1 MDSLVLNPETQQQ
14 QLRNLQEESVSLLYT
29 ATSLAGF
36 GLIFLTFNSMSLWR
50 IGVIGLALIVLPFLL
65 RKLFEGRY
73 LTLAW
78 TLVITWTAAILIA
91 VGWQFISSLIY
102 LLVFPVILAVLLIST
117 PAALLFAGGVTAVLF
132 ILINAFSFPAFI
144 NWTTLAIL
152 LFGTGLIV
160 RFSLHPVY
168 STMGWSLQNY
178 LKAREELSEAR
189 TAQADL
195 KQAIKDLADA
205 STQMARLNQLLATAR
220 QQAEEAE
227 QAKTEFVANV
237 SHELRTPLNMIIGFS
252 EMMLNSSS
260 MYGRIPKALLADL
273 AVILRNS
280 QHLSELINDV
290 LDLSQIEAGKMALS
304 REQVYLKDIVE
315 AAAVAIRPLFDT
327 KKLYLHLDVPD
338 NLIVT
343 CDRTRIR
350 EVLLNLLS
358 NAGRFVE
365 VGGVDVLAKIEDSHV
380 VISVADTGPGIADE
394 DQARLFQPFQQA
406 DGSIRRRYG
415 GSGLGLSISKHFVE
429 LHGGKMWMESE
440 VGRGTTFYFTLPL
453 QAVLTPKSPYSR
465 WNVTE
470 WEYRQRTRSW
480 AAPRLVVNPRLVLV
494 EKGGQFKRLLQR
506 YMENVEIITVDDLET
521 AGVELERAA
530 AQVLLVNDF
539 DIDKTIQQVWE
550 SDILPPG
557 IPAVVCGIHG
567 YDEAA
572 KNLGAEAYLVKPV
585 SQESLLS
592 TLDQLGIER
601 GTILIVDDERDAIQL
616 FWRMLASSNRGYR
629 ILTAGNGEEA
639 INVLNSE
646 HLDCILMD
654 LTMPTMDGFQF
665 LAWLREQPNWQS
677 VPVVIMSARDPE
689 GHPVAAGSVGITRAG
704 GLSISQI
711 ISFLEIICGPLAA
724 TQKTGDPTSQA
735 DPSG

>member
-1 MDSLVLNPETQQQ
+1 MDSLFLNPETQRQ
-14 QLRNLQEESVSLLYT
+14 QLRNLQEESISSLYI
-29 ATSLAGF
+29 ATSMAGV
-36 GLIFLTFNSMSLWR
+36 GLIFLTFTSMGLWR
-50 IGVIGLALIVLPFLL
+50 IGIIGLALIMLPFLL

-73 LTLAW
+73 LTMAW
-78 TLVITWTAAILIA
+78 ALVIIWTTAIFIVA
-91 VGWQFISSLIY
+91 GWQFMSSLIY
-102 LLVFPVILAVLLIST
+102 LLVFPIILTVLLIST
-117 PAALLFAGGVTAVLF
+117 PAAILLAGGATAVLF
-132 ILINAFSFPAFI
+132 ILISGFSFPVFI
-144 NWTTLAIL
+144 NWSTLSVL
-152 LFGTGLIV
+152 LFGTAVIV
-160 RFSLHPVY
+160 RFSLQPLY

-205 STQMARLNQLLATAR
+205 STQMVRLNQLLATAR

-315 AAAVAIRPLFDT
+315 AAAVAIRPLFET
-327 KKLYLHLDVPD
+327 KKLYLHIDVPD
-338 NLIVT
+338 DLIVN

-365 VGGVDVLAKIEDSHV
+365 VGGVEVLTKVEESRV

-394 DQARLFQPFQQA
+394 DQARLFRPFQQA

-415 GSGLGLSISKHFVE
+415 GSGLGLSISRHFVD

-453 QAVLTPKSPYSR
+453 QAVSAPKNPYSR

-470 WEYRQRTRSW
+470 WEYRQRTRNW
-480 AAPRLVVNPRLVLV
+480 AAPRLVVSPRLVLL
-494 EKGGQFKRLLQR
+494 EKGGQFKRLLHR
-506 YMENVEIITVDDLET
+506 YLGEVEVISVDDLEAART
-521 AGVELERAA
+521 ELERAA

-550 SDILPPG
+550 RDILPPG

-567 YDEAA
+567 NDEAA

-592 TLDQLGIER
+592 TLDQLEIKG

-629 ILTAGNGEEA
+629 VLTAGNGEEA

-646 HLDCILMD
+646 QLDCILMD

-665 LAWLREQPNWQS
+665 LAWLREQPDWQS
-677 VPVVIMSARDPE
+677 VPVIIMSARDPE
-689 GHPVAAGSVGITRAG
+689 GHPVAAGSIGITRAG
-704 GLSISQI
+704 GLTISQI
-711 ISFLEIICGPLAA
+711 ISFLEIVSGPLSA
-724 TQKTGDPTSQA
+724 TQQTGDPASQA